1 MQKKFL
7 GALGMAL
14 VLMTGTMAMPVQ
26 VCAKDYQDREAILD
40 TGFVL
45 DTDYTLQLANPS
57 EDISTT
63 ESYYYITGSSDPDDP
78 LTCNGEEV
86 ADRGIYG
93 SFGIYASLEM
103 GENEFVFE
111 NGEDTV
117 SLTITR
123 TEPSTSGGGIATI
136 TNLRRMGPS
145 SDDIAKAGDTY
156 QIRCTAPANG
166 EVTATIGG
174 ETYVLEQ
181 EAIATTGVEAYYSTE
196 ITLPDVADGQVEN
209 LGQIQ
214 YKLTFDGTTSSG
226 TSEGDL
232 YVTG

>member
-26 VCAKDYQDREAILD
+26 VCAKDYQDREVILD

-136 TNLRRMGPS
+136 TNLRADGAELGRYCQSRGH
-145 SDDIAKAGDTY
+145 
-156 QIRCTAPANG
+156 
-166 EVTATIGG
+166 
-174 ETYVLEQ
+174 
-181 EAIATTGVEAYYSTE
+181 
-196 ITLPDVADGQVEN
+196 LPDSV
-209 LGQIQ
+209 
-214 YKLTFDGTTSSG
+214 YSSG
-226 TSEGDL
+226 QWRGNRHHWRGNL
-232 YVTG
+232 RLGTGSNCHNRCGGLLFHRRSPFPMSPTARWRIWDRSSTN

>member
-103 GENEFVFE
+103 GRMNLCLKMERTPFPSPLHEPNPPLRAAESQLLQTC
-111 NGEDTV
+111 GGWGRAR
-117 SLTITR
+117 TILPKQGTPIR
-123 TEPSTSGGGIATI
+123 FGVQ
-136 TNLRRMGPS
+136 LRPMER
-145 SDDIAKAGDTY
+145 
-156 QIRCTAPANG
+156 
-166 EVTATIGG
+166 
-174 ETYVLEQ
+174 
-181 EAIATTGVEAYYSTE
+181 
-196 ITLPDVADGQVEN
+196 
-209 LGQIQ
+209 
-214 YKLTFDGTTSSG
+214 
-226 TSEGDL
+226 
-232 YVTG
+232 

>member
-78 LTCNGEEV
+78 LICTGKRWRTVASTAASASMLRWRWGRMNLCLKMERTPFPSPLHEPNPPLRAAESQLLQTCGGWGR
-86 ADRGIYG
+86 ARTILPKQGTPIR
-93 SFGIYASLEM
+93 FG
-103 GENEFVFE
+103 VQ
-111 NGEDTV
+111 
-117 SLTITR
+117 
-123 TEPSTSGGGIATI
+123 
-136 TNLRRMGPS
+136 LRPMER
-145 SDDIAKAGDTY
+145 
-156 QIRCTAPANG
+156 
-166 EVTATIGG
+166 
-174 ETYVLEQ
+174 
-181 EAIATTGVEAYYSTE
+181 
-196 ITLPDVADGQVEN
+196 
-209 LGQIQ
+209 
-214 YKLTFDGTTSSG
+214 
-226 TSEGDL
+226 
-232 YVTG
+232 

>member
-1 MQKKFL
+1 
-7 GALGMAL
+7 MAL

-103 GENEFVFE
+103 GENEFVCLCCE
-111 NGEDTV
+111 
-117 SLTITR
+117 
-123 TEPSTSGGGIATI
+123 
-136 TNLRRMGPS
+136 
-145 SDDIAKAGDTY
+145 
-156 QIRCTAPANG
+156 
-166 EVTATIGG
+166 
-174 ETYVLEQ
+174 
-181 EAIATTGVEAYYSTE
+181 
-196 ITLPDVADGQVEN
+196 
-209 LGQIQ
+209 
-214 YKLTFDGTTSSG
+214 
-226 TSEGDL
+226 
-232 YVTG
+232 

>member
-14 VLMTGTMAMPVQ
+14 LLMTGTMAMPVQ

-40 TGFVL
+40 TGFIL

-136 TNLRRMGPS
+136 TKQGLAVCYIMECPS
-145 SDDIAKAGDTY
+145 ILVEAGFVNNPNEYERLSGDAEMSR
-156 QIRCTAPANG
+156 QAA
-166 EVTATIGG
+166 
-174 ETYVLEQ
+174 
-181 EAIATTGVEAYYSTE
+181 AIADGVVNFFATH
-196 ITLPDVADGQVEN
+196 
-209 LGQIQ
+209 
-214 YKLTFDGTTSSG
+214 
-226 TSEGDL
+226 
-232 YVTG
+232 